1 MDSTITLPDGR
12 HLDIYVSGPES
23 GRPLVFHHGTPGSR
37 RPESVLERVAH
48 ARGLRYVSASR
59 PGYGGS
65 SRRPG
70 RRVLDVV
77 EDTAA
82 LLRAIDASECVV
94 AGHSGGGPHALACA
108 SGLEGALAT
117 LVIAGVAPAEAPG
130 LDFTAGMGEDNV
142 VEFGN
147 AFAGEVVLRP
157 GLEAQRPSLISTGVE
172 EIVAAFGGLLP
183 EVDRAVMNDE
193 IGADVVA
200 QFRDGL
206 RDGVDGWVDD
216 DLAFTSPWG
225 FSPAEIDSPVT
236 LWQGDA
242 DLMVPFTHGQWLA
255 ETIPGVDPH
264 LLAGE
269 GHLSIAVGM
278 AERMLDALLALA

>member
-12 HLDIYVSGPES
+12 LLDIYASGPER
-23 GRPLVFHHGTPGSR
+23 GLPLIFHHGTPGSR

-65 SRRPG
+65 RRRAG
-70 RRVLDVV
+70 RRVSDVV
-77 EDTAA
+77 DDTAA
-82 LLRAIDASECVV
+82 LLGAIDASECVV

-108 SGLEGALAT
+108 AGLEGVLAT
-117 LVIAGVAPAEAPG
+117 LVIAGVAPADAPE
-130 LDFTAGMGEDNV
+130 LDFIAGMGEDNV

-147 AFAGEVVLRP
+147 AFAGEAVLRP
-157 GLEAQRPSLISTGVE
+157 GLEALRPSLISTGVE

-193 IGADVVA
+193 IGADVIA

-206 RDGVDGWVDD
+206 HDGVDGWVDD

-225 FSPAEIDSPVT
+225 FSPAAIDSPVT

-242 DLMVPFTHGQWLA
+242 DLMVPFAHGQWLA
-255 ETIPGVDPH
+255 ETIPGVDAN
-264 LLAGE
+264 LLTGE